1 MFGASEAGIKQAVED
16 ADMALW
22 IRYRRL
28 LL

>member
-1 MFGASEAGIKQAVED
+1 MLGAFEAGIKQAVED
-16 ADMALW
+16 ADMALR